1 MKVNVVF
8 LVIALAI
15 AGLIGYAFY
24 STNKGEANCVLL
36 AIGSGCMIAASL
48 SSSLAV
54 SFKGRGGTGNI
65 KIVSVLFL
73 LVFLISNIVF
83 GFTGVSVPAYIIVNG
98 LLLLVYIL
106 IVYSLYRAT
115 K

>member
-36 AIGSGCMIAASL
+36 AIGSGCMIAAL
-48 SSSLAV
+48 KAV
-54 SFKGRGGTGNI
+54 
-65 KIVSVLFL
+65 VEQA
-73 LVFLISNIVF
+73 ISKLCQF
-83 GFTGVSVPAYIIVNG
+83 CFF
-98 LLLLVYIL
+98 
-106 IVYSLYRAT
+106 
-115 K
+115 

>member
-1 MKVNVVF
+1 MKVNLVF

-24 STNKGEANCVLL
+24 SANKGEANCVLL

-48 SSSLAV
+48 SS
-54 SFKGRGGTGNI
+54 NI
-65 KIVSVLFL
+65 I
-73 LVFLISNIVF
+73 F

>member
-54 SFKGRGGTGNI
+54 ALKA
-65 KIVSVLFL
+65 VVEQA
-73 LVFLISNIVF
+73 ISKLCQF
-83 GFTGVSVPAYIIVNG
+83 CFF
-98 LLLLVYIL
+98 
-106 IVYSLYRAT
+106 
-115 K
+115 

>member
-24 STNKGEANCVLL
+24 ATNKGEANCVLL

-73 LVFLISNIVF
+73 LVFLISNIIF
-83 GFTGVSVPAYIIVNG
+83 GFTGVSVPAYVIVNG